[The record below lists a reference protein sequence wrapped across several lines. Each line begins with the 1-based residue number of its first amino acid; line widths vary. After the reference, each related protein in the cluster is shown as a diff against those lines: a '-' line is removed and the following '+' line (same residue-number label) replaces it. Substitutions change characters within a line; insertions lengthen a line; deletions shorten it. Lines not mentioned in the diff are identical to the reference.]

1 MFLIFLNVVRVACVS
16 LVSLKRGF
24 SKVLC
29 WSESVP
35 IKDIREAFLGVME
48 VEIGQ

>member
-1 MFLIFLNVVRVACVS
+1 MFLKFLNVVMVACAS
-16 LVSLKRGF
+16 LLLLRRGF

-29 WSESVP
+29 WPESVS
-35 IKDIREAFLGVME
+35 IRDIRESLLGVME

>member
-1 MFLIFLNVVRVACVS
+1 MFLIFLNVVMVACAS
-16 LVSLKRGF
+16 LLSLRRGF

-29 WSESVP
+29 WPESVP
-35 IKDIREAFLGVME
+35 IKDIRETLLGVME